1 MSECIFCK
9 IVNKEIPAEVIYE
22 DEKVLVFL
30 DINPITQGHLLVI
43 PKNHYENI
51 LETPENVLQD
61 VSLIVKKMAQVV
73 DKISDGVNIGQNNKL
88 AAGQLVNHLHFHVI
102 PRNEN
107 DGLVSWPGKEY
118 ESEAERLKMA
128 EEIRKIVKEVEV
140 ENP

>member
-9 IVNKEIPAEVIYE
+9 IVNKEIPAEVVYE

-30 DINPITQGHLLVI
+30 DINPINQGHLLVI
-43 PKNHYENI
+43 PKEHYENI
-51 LETPENVLQD
+51 LKTPKNVLQD
-61 VSLIVKKMAQVV
+61 VILIVKKMAQVV

-88 AAGQLVNHLHFHVI
+88 VAGQLVNHLHFHVI
-102 PRNEN
+102 PRNEG

-118 ESEAERLKMA
+118 ESEAERVKMA
-128 EEIRKIVKEVEV
+128 EEIRKIVKEVAV